1 VLSCSRALVLS
12 FSRSLVLQVKFISLF
27 LSLSLSGDTT
37 LPHCILP
44 SNKKKMRLSR
54 EVLLRYGRRDPAA
67 TDEVNTCC
75 QQRVESYPIVSLHV
89 RLGLFAWL
97 RSELIAAAFDH
108 AARTRGTRTA
118 ALVRVST
125 AVMRI
130 DVCDKHEG
138 DCCMARHVRALHAIL
153 RQNGL
158 RCLWTYVEAR
168 IDAAHPR
175 VQPHE
180 TFQDLRVRNV
190 ALKRICESLTLI
202 PFSEGGNDACL
213 LDQVLTM
220 AANGFPVMRCRA
232 AFFFHDVVRAI
243 IYMKR
248 WAKCAHREASLVK
261 RRRLE

>member
-1 VLSCSRALVLS
+1 
-12 FSRSLVLQVKFISLF
+12 
-27 LSLSLSGDTT
+27 
-37 LPHCILP
+37 
-44 SNKKKMRLSR
+44 MRLSR

-213 LDQVLTM
+213 LDHSAALSDLTEAVKM
-220 AANGFPVMRCRA
+220 LEPQTIMSATRRAQNQNWRVESEEHGVGAAGPERDAPFNPAGPSSYACMSGV
-232 AFFFHDVVRAI
+232 DVT
-243 IYMKR
+243 
-248 WAKCAHREASLVK
+248 
-261 RRRLE
+261 